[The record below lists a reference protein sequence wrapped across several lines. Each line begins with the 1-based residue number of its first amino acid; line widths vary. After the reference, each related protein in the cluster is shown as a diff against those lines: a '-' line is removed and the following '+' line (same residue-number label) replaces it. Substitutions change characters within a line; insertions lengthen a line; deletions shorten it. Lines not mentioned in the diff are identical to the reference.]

1 MKNGKEK
8 NEAIHPFPQQASMSK
23 VSLSWGRRDNFRLS
37 AIEIKYYIVWNYSIS
52 KIRLFLGIKEVRK
65 VVIPN

>member
-1 MKNGKEK
+1 
-8 NEAIHPFPQQASMSK
+8 MSK
-23 VSLSWGRRDNFRLS
+23 VSLRWGRRDNFRLS

-65 VVIPN
+65 AVIPN